1 MGRMN
6 DRRTFILLIPFLFVA
21 FSLVATFFSTG
32 CNDQGTPVSAGTT
45 GGSPWFYPTI
55 ASLTVTG
62 NSIKQSDGGFLE
74 LSCSWTTATPITAA
88 TGVIA
93 LASTVADPGPTG
105 IVSSDTASA
114 SFRTSICGAGFY
126 DEFATPLEIRTTLGQ
141 VSTEGLWQATLPFPV
156 ATVASAPVGK
166 HQMLFWMVIDGYKTN
181 SLGFELEIK

>member
-6 DRRTFILLIPFLFVA
+6 DRRAFTLLFPVLLIAV
-21 FSLVATFFSTG
+21 SLVATLFSTG
-32 CNDQGTPVSAGTT
+32 CNDQGTPVSTGTI
-45 GGSPWFYPTI
+45 GGTPWFYPTI
-55 ASLTVTG
+55 ASLTVSG

-74 LSCSWTTATPITAA
+74 LSCSWFTATPITAA
-88 TGVIA
+88 TGVVA

-105 IVSSDTASA
+105 IVSSGTASA
-114 SFRTSICGAGFY
+114 SFRTSIHSAGFY

-156 ATVASAPVGK
+156 ATVASATVGK